1 MEQITASIVRGLWG
15 GSFMGWTVL
24 PASGTSGGI
33 LLMWDKRA
41 VECIEEVVG
50 TFSIS
55 YKFKSV
61 MD

>member
-1 MEQITASIVRGLWG
+1 
-15 GSFMGWTVL
+15 MGWTVL